1 MQIFVKTL
9 LGNTITIAVEGTDT
23 TIASLKEMIRDREGI
38 PPEQQQL
45 LFAGKLLRDGSTLQ
59 ECSIQ
64 KECTLHLQLGLRG
77 GVSCAEGTKNLDRE
91 RQQRLQRVYKQLS

>member
-9 LGNTITIAVEGTDT
+9 HGNTITIAVEGTDT
-23 TIASLKEMIRDREGI
+23 RIAAVKEMIRVREGI
-38 PPEQQQL
+38 PPDQQRL
-45 LFAGKLLRDGSTLQ
+45 IYAGKRLNDESTLQ
-59 ECSIQ
+59 DYSIQ